1 VFNMATNKIDIS
13 VIMPA
18 LNEEKNILP
27 AITNTLKA
35 FDDFKINGEVVLIN
49 DGSTDKTEEIALD
62 LSKKDERISLIKH
75 SSPQGIGASFW
86 DGVGRAKGDAV
97 VMLPGDN
104 ENDPWE
110 TFRYVSLLNH
120 VDVVIP
126 FVFNRQV
133 RSVFRNFLSYTYRF
147 IINTTFGVNFNYTN
161 GTILYRK
168 SILSEMNCKSTGFFF
183 QTEILI
189 KVVKRGYLFAEVPYR
204 LGLRP
209 EGISK
214 AVTFP
219 SFLKV
224 VKGYFRLVKDIYFD
238 SAAKDMQGKF
248 SKDSQSA
255 QRYSASKREGN
266 ANG

>member
-1 VFNMATNKIDIS
+1 MQNNNIDIS

-18 LNEEKNILP
+18 LNEEKNISS
-27 AITNTLKA
+27 AINNTLKA
-35 FDDFKINGEVVLIN
+35 FDDFKINGEVVVIN
-49 DGSTDKTEEIALD
+49 DGSTDKTEEIILD
-62 LSKKDERISLIKH
+62 YSKKDKRVGLIKH
-75 SSPQGIGASFW
+75 QSPRGIGASFW
-86 DGVGRAKGDAV
+86 EGVGSAKGEAV

-110 TFRYVSLLNH
+110 TFRYVGLLNH

-147 IINTTFGVNFNYTN
+147 IINSTFGVNFNYTN

-189 KVVKRGYLFAEVPYR
+189 KVAKKGYLFAEVPYR

-224 VKGYFRLVKDIYFD
+224 VKGYFRLVRDIYFNKND
-238 SAAKDMQGKF
+238 KNMQGKF
-248 SKDSQSA
+248 SEDSQSA
-255 QRYSASKREGN
+255 KRYSIVNNQGN

>member
-1 VFNMATNKIDIS
+1 
-13 VIMPA
+13 MPA
-18 LNEEKNILP
+18 LNEEKNIYL
-27 AITNTLKA
+27 AVTNTLKA
-35 FDDFKINGEVVLIN
+35 FDEFKINGQIVVVN
-49 DGSTDKTEEIALD
+49 DGSIDKTEEIILS
-62 LSKKDERISLIKH
+62 LSKKDNRISLIKH
-75 SSPQGIGASFW
+75 STPKGIGASFW
-86 DGVGRAKGDAV
+86 DGVEAAAGDAV

-110 TFRYVSLLNH
+110 TFRYAGLLNH

-133 RSVFRNFLSYTYRF
+133 RSFFRNTLSCAYRF
-147 IINTTFGVNFNYTN
+147 IINSTFGVNFNYTN

-168 SILSEMNCKSTGFFF
+168 SILSEINCKSIGFFF

-189 KVVKRGYLFAEVPYR
+189 KVAKMGYLFAEVPYR

-209 EGISK
+209 EGVSK
-214 AVTFP
+214 AVSFP

-224 VKGYFRLVKDIYFD
+224 TRGYARLVKDIYFD
-238 SAAKDMQGKF
+238 GATKARRGKF

-255 QRYSASKREGN
+255 KRYNLSDN
-266 ANG
+266 

>member
-1 VFNMATNKIDIS
+1 MNNKIDIS

-18 LNEEKNILP
+18 LNEEKNIRP
-27 AITNTLKA
+27 AINNTLKA
-35 FDDFKINGEVVLIN
+35 FDEFKINGEIVVVN
-49 DGSTDKTEEIALD
+49 DGSDDKTEEIILE
-62 LSKKDERISLIKH
+62 LKEKEKRLKLIKH
-75 SSPQGIGASFW
+75 TTPRGIGASFW
-86 DGVGRAKGDAV
+86 EGVDCASGDAV

-110 TFRYVSLLNH
+110 TFRYASLLNH
-120 VDVVIP
+120 VDAVIP

-133 RSVFRNFLSYTYRF
+133 RSFFRNALSCAYRF
-147 IINTTFGVNFNYTN
+147 IVNSTFGVNFNYTN

-168 SILSEMNCKSTGFFF
+168 SILSEINCKSTGFFF

-189 KVVKRGYLFAEVPYR
+189 KVAKRGYLFAEVPYR

-224 VKGYFRLVKDIYFD
+224 AKGYLRLVKDIYFD
-238 SAAKDMQGKF
+238 KNVKAERGNF

-255 QRYSASKREGN
+255 KRYNSIN
-266 ANG
+266 N